1 MYQESQVMSLWKM
14 APEFLSLSL
23 VTFELARTSSSETK
37 PKYFVI
43 VRDRFTTSFT
53 SLPSQKSRGL
63 AGQVMHP
70 SVSLCVVLQE
80 RNVVRIA
87 KVITLYNCFLL
98 FREIIIQG
106 PFLAIFPLVS
116 TVQISFLKSL
126 FSLFSG
132 GGTRRKKTQLRTKIR
147 SVIGRIKSPI
157 MTLGRF

>member
-1 MYQESQVMSLWKM
+1 MSLWKM

-43 VRDRFTTSFT
+43 VRDRFTTNFS

-87 KVITLYNCFLL
+87 KV
-98 FREIIIQG
+98 
-106 PFLAIFPLVS
+106 
-116 TVQISFLKSL
+116 
-126 FSLFSG
+126 
-132 GGTRRKKTQLRTKIR
+132 TR
-147 SVIGRIKSPI
+147 V
-157 MTLGRF
+157 F